1 MTNYGLCREAE
12 VASILGYY
20 TEQREHSK
28 IGIGLKAAEAAENA
42 ERYQSLV
49 IACIWPANYR
59 EARMLRNLVF
69 LVQACSGQR
78 LVSS

>member
-1 MTNYGLCREAE
+1 MTNYGLCREAQ

-20 TEQREHSK
+20 TEQRGHSK
-28 IGIGLKAAEAAENA
+28 SGIGLKAAEAAEIA

-49 IACIWPANYR
+49 IASIWPNKFR
-59 EARMLRNLVF
+59 EAIMLRNLVF
-69 LVQACSGQR
+69 LVQACSGLR